1 MYSMPDTRILIAA
14 GGTGGHVYPA
24 IAIAD
29 AIKKQAEDARIL
41 FVGTRD
47 HMEWQAVP
55 KAGYSIKSIWISGFH
70 RKLTLRNL
78 LFPLKLLSSLL
89 QSISILSSF
98 KPQVIV
104 SCGGYVA
111 GPVGYIGGKRNIPI
125 VIQEQ
130 NSYPGVTN
138 KLLARFARIIFTAFI
153 KAADYFPGEKVRLV
167 GNPTRSQLTAMN
179 KKQGLSAFGFEE
191 GHPVLLVL
199 GGSLGARSINRAMLQ
214 NLHQLH
220 NDFKLQIIW
229 QCGKRYENELKQQID
244 EQSYPRLKMMAYLDN
259 MPEAYAAADLVLS
272 RAGASSCSELMLTG
286 KPSILVP
293 SPMVAG
299 DHQTHNAGE
308 MANEGAAVLLKDEVA
323 TEQLP
328 GMLKELIFDAEKL
341 NDMSHKALQLAKP
354 DAAKTIATEILK
366 ISRERL
372 N

>member
-1 MYSMPDTRILIAA
+1 MPDPRIMIAA

-29 AIKKQAEDARIL
+29 AIKKQAENARIL
-41 FVGTRD
+41 FVGTRN

-55 KAGYSIKSIWISGFH
+55 KAGYEIKSIWISGFH

-78 LFPLKLLSSLL
+78 LFPVKLLSSLL

-111 GPVGYIGGKRNIPI
+111 GPVGYVGAKRSIPI

-138 KLLARFARIIFTAFI
+138 KLLARFAKVIFTAFK
-153 KAADYFPGEKVRLV
+153 KAADYFPEEKVNLA
-167 GNPTRSQLTAMN
+167 GNPTRAQLTEVDKA
-179 KKQGLSAFGFEE
+179 QGLKAFGFKADQ
-191 GHPVLLVL
+191 PVLLVL
-199 GGSLGARSINRAMLQ
+199 GGSLGARTINQAIQQ
-214 NLHQLH
+214 NLDQLH

-229 QCGKRYENELKQQID
+229 QCGKRYVDDLKREID
-244 EQSYPRLKMMAYLDN
+244 EGSYPELRLQAYLDN
-259 MPEAYAAADLVLS
+259 MPAAYAAADLVVS

-286 KPSILVP
+286 KPSVLVP
-293 SPMVAG
+293 SPVVAG
-299 DHQTHNAGE
+299 DHQTHNASE
-308 MANEGAAVLLKDEVA
+308 MADEGAAVLLRDDEA
-323 TEQLP
+323 TDRLP
-328 GMLKELIFDAEKL
+328 EIVKELIFNAKELSRMSQSALKL
-341 NDMSHKALQLAKP
+341 SKP
-354 DAAKTIATEILK
+354 DAADTIATEILK
-366 ISRERL
+366 LSRERL